1 MNDRSSERPLGNA
14 LEARD
19 NQVILGVLEAV
30 SRESKVTQRQIA
42 GELGIALGLT
52 NEYVRRCLRKGLI
65 KIRTVPRRRYAYYL
79 TPHGFSEKARLTAEY
94 LSDSFA
100 LFRRARN
107 DYTQLMADAATAGY
121 RRVALAGAS
130 DLAEIARLCAI
141 GAAVDIVGVVE
152 PGATEPAFHGLPLK
166 SSLGQFGPVDAAI
179 LTAMQDSQATYDR
192 LASEL
197 GADHVLVPAFLGLRA
212 AAPSKSSTE
221 TGG

>member
-1 MNDRSSERPLGNA
+1 MNDRSSERPVGSA

-30 SRESKVTQRQIA
+30 SRESRVTQRQIA
-42 GELGIALGLT
+42 GELGIALGLA

-79 TPHGFSEKARLTAEY
+79 TPHGFAEKARLTAEY

-107 DYTQLMADAATAGY
+107 DYTVLMADAQSSGRT
-121 RRVALAGAS
+121 RLALAGAS

-141 GAAVDIVGVVE
+141 GAAVEIVGVVE

-166 SSLGQFGPVDAAI
+166 PALDQFGPVDAVI
-179 LTAMQDSQATYDR
+179 LTAMRDPQAAYDR
-192 LASEL
+192 LVAEV
-197 GADHVLVPAFLGLRA
+197 GADRVMVPAFLDVRRA
-212 AAPSKSSTE
+212 LPS
-221 TGG
+221 